1 MRYFKHRDFWFKSSV
16 GGIPYCIL
24 LNLVGEIYVLYTDN
38 IFKQIDVMD
47 KADLELYVAEG
58 KWVEV
63 SEKEWAAFVKGYE
76 LGANNKALRL
86 S

>member
-1 MRYFKHRDFWFKSSV
+1 MRYFKHRDFWFKSAN
-16 GGIPYCIL
+16 GTHYCIL
-24 LNLVGEIYVLYTDN
+24 LNLVGEVYVLYVDG
-38 IFKQIDVMD
+38 IFKLLGLTD
-47 KADLELYVAEG
+47 KASLELQVAEG

-76 LGANNKALRL
+76 LGADDEALGL

>member
-1 MRYFKHRDFWFKSSV
+1 MRYFKHRDFWFKSV
-16 GGIPYCIL
+16 DGIPYCIL

-38 IFKQIDVMD
+38 VFKQIDLMD

-76 LGANNKALRL
+76 LGADDEALGL